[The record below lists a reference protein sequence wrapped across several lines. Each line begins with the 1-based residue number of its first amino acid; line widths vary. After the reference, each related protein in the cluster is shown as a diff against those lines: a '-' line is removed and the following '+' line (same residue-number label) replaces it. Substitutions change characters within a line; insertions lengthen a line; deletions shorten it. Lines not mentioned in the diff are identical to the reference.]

1 MRRPV
6 ALGDIVQGL
15 SAEVVWHPTFPYKSS
30 LTGQTCQELADQYSN
45 DTGKGWTEPIGQ
57 YGKFEWAIDV
67 CKRTKDLDNKE
78 EYLTA
83 IQSTKLNTIN
93 GLIDF
98 TAPVKMGTSHP
109 VLNVNLVHIASG
121 QWVKTAR
128 RRVAVRCGTGG
139 CHRSRTSPSPGPSSP
154 SSTPSVARATR
165 AYQCRGSSRAA
176 ASPVFEGVRE

>member
-1 MRRPV
+1 MSLALLFHETAV

-30 LTGQTCQELADQYSN
+30 LTGQTCQELADQYST

-67 CKRTKDLDNKE
+67 CKRIKDFENKE
-78 EYLTA
+78 EFIPA

-121 QWVKTAR
+121 QWVKTAAGGAWPYDVEL
-128 RRVAVRCGTGG
+128 VAATD
-139 CHRSRTSPSPGPSSP
+139 PNIPI
-154 SSTPSVARATR
+154 ARPIEPIVYA
-165 AYQCRGSSRAA
+165 
-176 ASPVFEGVRE
+176 

>member
-1 MRRPV
+1 MSLALLFHETAV

-30 LTGQTCQELADQYSN
+30 LTGQTCQELADQYTA

-67 CKRTKDLDNKE
+67 CKRVKDLENKE
-78 EYLTA
+78 EFIPA
-83 IQSTKLNTIN
+83 IQSTKLDTIN

-121 QWVKTAR
+121 QWVKTAAGPWPYDVEL
-128 RRVAVRCGTGG
+128 VAATD
-139 CHRSRTSPSPGPSSP
+139 PAIPI
-154 SSTPSVARATR
+154 ARPIEPIVYA
-165 AYQCRGSSRAA
+165 
-176 ASPVFEGVRE
+176 